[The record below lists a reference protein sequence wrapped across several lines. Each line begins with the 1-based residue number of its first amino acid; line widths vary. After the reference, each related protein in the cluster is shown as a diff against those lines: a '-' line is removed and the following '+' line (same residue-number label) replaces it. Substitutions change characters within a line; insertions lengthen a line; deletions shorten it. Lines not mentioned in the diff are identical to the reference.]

1 MQHPAQN
8 PRRVVGRLFAFPVL
22 GGMFL
27 LLMLIALPEG
37 VVQAETGKPPD
48 RQAALRGAKL
58 YQHYCQSCH
67 GVRGVG
73 EPVYPWNLGKPGY
86 FPAPALDDSQHA
98 WHHSDD
104 DLDKFIMQGSP
115 RTPRMPAWKNVLSEK
130 NVRDIIAY
138 FKSLW
143 GPRAIECQGP
153 KHMSCM

>member
-1 MQHPAQN
+1 MQHPVQN
-8 PRRVVGRLFAFPVL
+8 PRSVFGRLAIFPVL
-22 GGMFL
+22 GGMLL
-27 LLMLIALPEG
+27 LLMLIALPG
-37 VVQAETGKPPD
+37 GAVQAETGKPPD

-58 YQHYCQSCH
+58 YQRYCQSCH
-67 GVRGVG
+67 GKRGVG
-73 EPVYPWNLGKPGY
+73 ETVYPWNLGKPGY

-104 DLDKFIMQGSP
+104 DLDKFILQGSP